1 MVAQVGRDKSLPVVL
16 NSATVFL
23 RELMAYS
30 MRLRLL
36 SRIPTAQA
44 APSLTFVQE
53 LEICRY
59 ARISIPLPDVL
70 TVALTFLVDESRHM
84 GLISTML
91 RRVTARPRLLQL
103 VLQADCNLDQ
113 E

>member
-1 MVAQVGRDKSLPVVL
+1 MVTQVGRDESLPVVL
-16 NSATVFL
+16 DSATVFL

-30 MRLRLL
+30 MRLCLL

-44 APSLTFVQE
+44 APSLTTAQE

-59 ARISIPLPDVL
+59 PGISIPLPGIL
-70 TVALTFLVDESRHM
+70 TVILTFLVDESRHM
-84 GLISTML
+84 GLISTTS
-91 RRVTARPRLLQL
+91 RRVTARPRPLQL